1 MSQTSQGVVDD
12 SLPGTTIRTTQN
24 MDFCNVY
31 FFLEVLISKVD
42 MKWDEGVILP
52 ALINMKLT

>member
-1 MSQTSQGVVDD
+1 MTAFLEQQFAQPKIWISE
-12 SLPGTTIRTTQN
+12 I
-24 MDFCNVY
+24 CI
-31 FFLEVLISKVD
+31 FLEVLISKVD

>member
-1 MSQTSQGVVDD
+1 MTAFLEQQFEQPKIWIFVMCT
-12 SLPGTTIRTTQN
+12 
-24 MDFCNVY
+24 